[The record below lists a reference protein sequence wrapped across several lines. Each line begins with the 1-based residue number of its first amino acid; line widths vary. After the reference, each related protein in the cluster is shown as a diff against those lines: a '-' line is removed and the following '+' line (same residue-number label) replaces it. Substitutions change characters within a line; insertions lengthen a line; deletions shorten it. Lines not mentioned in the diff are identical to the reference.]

1 MFPQEPGPI
10 QKSLERRFRVFQ
22 PLQMGQVSIRFD
34 RVDESVRRLLAPG
47 LEGLSGGQLIESIV
61 DLDRVESLGVE
72 LEPLLRRRFFRIE
85 APAPMVVIPA
95 RASDVNLVFSHGLRI
110 ASIIGLIGPIRL
122 IGPISPINMHF
133 DELTKYFERLEAA
146 SGRLKM
152 YKLLGELFS
161 RAGEDEVAEIAYL
174 LEARLGPPFAA
185 VNIGMG
191 ERMVA
196 AAVAAAT
203 KKSEA
208 AVSKLYK
215 ELGDL
220 GLVAQ
225 KLTPKNRRGKLT
237 VSEVYSSLLEIAGTS
252 GRGSAEKKV
261 KRLADLIGSASPLS
275 ALYIARFVVGRMRLG
290 VGAPTIIEA
299 VARLQPDAREARA
312 VIERAYNLCPDLG
325 LTLKTLRERGLGG
338 LKKFEAHVGAPVR
351 MMLAERL
358 PNAEAIVKRLGR
370 CAAEAKLDG
379 FRCQVHLRGRKV
391 EIFSRNLERTTDM
404 FPDIAEA
411 VVASVRARSAIIEGE
426 AVAVNEA
433 TGEFHPF
440 QVTAQRKRKY
450 KIEEMAREFPLVFVA
465 FDLLY
470 ADGKD
475 YINQEYRTRRAALE
489 KLVKQSAPAKAA
501 KPAGRVRLPVR
512 LVDRIVTEDAPEL
525 PEFFDKQ
532 IERGLE
538 GVVAKRLD
546 SRYEAGA
553 RNFNWIK
560 LKRAYR
566 GELSDTIDVAVVGYL
581 RGRGMRAR
589 LGIGA
594 LLAAV
599 YNKKTDSFETVGKV
613 GSGLSEKNW
622 GRLRELLDEAAAHD
636 KPARVVSR
644 LVPDTWVEPQYVMTV
659 LADEITRSP
668 VHTCARDESGAGLAL
683 RFPRVVGFIREDK
696 SPEDATTVA
705 EIKKMYAMQKK
716 RRLR

>member
-1 MFPQEPGPI
+1 MY
-10 QKSLERRFRVFQ
+10 
-22 PLQMGQVSIRFD
+22 
-34 RVDESVRRLLAPG
+34 
-47 LEGLSGGQLIESIV
+47 
-61 DLDRVESLGVE
+61 
-72 LEPLLRRRFFRIE
+72 
-85 APAPMVVIPA
+85 
-95 RASDVNLVFSHGLRI
+95 
-110 ASIIGLIGPIRL
+110 
-122 IGPISPINMHF
+122 F
-133 DELTKYFERLEAA
+133 DELTKYFEQLETAG
-146 SGRLKM
+146 GRLKM
-152 YKLLGELFS
+152 YSLLGELFS
-161 RAGEDEVAEIAYL
+161 NAGEDEVAEIAYL

-196 AAVAAAT
+196 SAVSAAA
-203 KKSEA
+203 KKSERE
-208 AVSKLYK
+208 VSKLYNK
-215 ELGDL
+215 LGDL
-220 GLVAQ
+220 GLVARS
-225 KLTPKNRRGKLT
+225 LTPKNRRGKLT
-237 VSEVYSSLLEIAGTS
+237 VSEVYSSLLEIARTS

-261 KRLADLIGSASPLS
+261 ALLARLIGAASPLA

-299 VARLQPDAREARA
+299 VARHHSESKAEGREARA
-312 VIERAYNLCPDLG
+312 VIERAYNLCSDLG
-325 LTLKTLRERGLGG
+325 LTLKTMRKRGLAG
-338 LKKFEAHVGAPVR
+338 LKKIKPHVGSPIR

-370 CAAEAKLDG
+370 CAVESKLDG
-379 FRCQVHLRGRKV
+379 FRCQVHLKGRKV

-411 VVASVRARSAIIEGE
+411 VVASVSARAAIIEGE

-433 TGEFHPF
+433 TGEFHSF

-450 KIEEMAREFPLVFVA
+450 KIEEMARDFPLVLVV
-465 FDLLY
+465 FDLLH
-470 ADGKD
+470 ANGKD

-489 KLVKQSAPAKAA
+489 KLVARSAKAN
-501 KPAGRVRLPVR
+501 GRVRLPVR
-512 LVDRIVTEDAPEL
+512 LVDRVVTEDASEL
-525 PEFFDKQ
+525 QEFFEEQ

-538 GVVAKRLD
+538 GIVAKRLD
-546 SRYEAGA
+546 ARYEAGA

-560 LKRAYR
+560 LKRVYR

-589 LGIGA
+589 LGVGA
-594 LLAAV
+594 LLTAV
-599 YNKKTDSFETVGKV
+599 YDKKTDSFKTVGKV

-622 GRLRELLDEAAAHD
+622 IRLRKLLDRSASPD
-636 KPARVVSR
+636 KPARVDSR
-644 LVPDTWVEPQYVMTV
+644 LIPDIWVEPQYVMTV

-668 VHTCARDESGAGLAL
+668 IHTCARDESGAGLAL

>member
-1 MFPQEPGPI
+1 
-10 QKSLERRFRVFQ
+10 
-22 PLQMGQVSIRFD
+22 MGQVSIRFD
-34 RVDESVRRLLAPG
+34 RVNESFRRLLAPG
-47 LEGLSGGQLIESIV
+47 LEGLSGGQLIESVV
-61 DLDRVESLGVE
+61 DLDRVERLGVE
-72 LEPLLRRRFFRIE
+72 LEPLLRRRSFRIE
-85 APAPMVVIPA
+85 APAPVLVIPA

-110 ASIIGLIGPIRL
+110 ASIIEL
-122 IGPISPINMHF
+122 IGPISPIGPISSINMHF
-133 DELTKYFERLEAA
+133 DELTKFFERLEAA

-152 YKLLGELFS
+152 YKLLGELIS

-225 KLTPKNRRGKLT
+225 RLTSKNARGKLT
-237 VSEVYSSLLEIAGTS
+237 VSEVYSSLLEIARTS
-252 GRGSAEKKV
+252 GRGSAEKKGR
-261 KRLADLIGSASPLS
+261 RLAERIGSVQPLS
-275 ALYIARFVVGRMRLG
+275 ALYTARFVVGRMRLG

-312 VIERAYNLCPDLG
+312 VIERAYNLCSDLG

-338 LKKFEAHVGAPVR
+338 LKKFKAHVGAPVR

-370 CAAEAKLDG
+370 CAVEAKLDG

-411 VVASVRARSAIIEGE
+411 VAASVRARSAIIEGE
-426 AVAVNEA
+426 AVAVSEA

-489 KLVKQSAPAKAA
+489 KLVKQSAPAKSAKAA

-512 LVDRIVTEDAPEL
+512 LVDRIVTEDASEL
-525 PEFFDKQ
+525 QEFFDEQ

-581 RGRGMRAR
+581 RGRGIRAR

-599 YNKKTDSFETVGKV
+599 YNKKTDSFETIGKV

-622 GRLRELLDEAAAHD
+622 VRLRELLDEAAVPD
-636 KPARVVSR
+636 KPARVDSR
-644 LVPDTWVEPQYVMTV
+644 LIPDTWVEPQYVITV
-659 LADEITRSP
+659 LADEITR
-668 VHTCARDESGAGLAL
+668 
-683 RFPRVVGFIREDK
+683 
-696 SPEDATTVA
+696 
-705 EIKKMYAMQKK
+705 
-716 RRLR
+716 

>member
-1 MFPQEPGPI
+1 
-10 QKSLERRFRVFQ
+10 
-22 PLQMGQVSIRFD
+22 
-34 RVDESVRRLLAPG
+34 
-47 LEGLSGGQLIESIV
+47 
-61 DLDRVESLGVE
+61 
-72 LEPLLRRRFFRIE
+72 
-85 APAPMVVIPA
+85 
-95 RASDVNLVFSHGLRI
+95 
-110 ASIIGLIGPIRL
+110 
-122 IGPISPINMHF
+122 
-133 DELTKYFERLEAA
+133 
-146 SGRLKM
+146 
-152 YKLLGELFS
+152 
-161 RAGEDEVAEIAYL
+161 
-174 LEARLGPPFAA
+174 
-185 VNIGMG
+185 
-191 ERMVA
+191 
-196 AAVAAAT
+196 
-203 KKSEA
+203 
-208 AVSKLYK
+208 
-215 ELGDL
+215 
-220 GLVAQ
+220 LVAQ
-225 KLTPKNRRGKLT
+225 NLTPKNRRGKLT
-237 VSEVYSSLLEIAGTS
+237 ASEVYSSLFEIARTS

-261 KRLADLIGSASPLS
+261 KRLADLIGSVSPLS
-275 ALYIARFVVGRMRLG
+275 ALYIARFVMGRMRLG

-299 VARLQPDAREARA
+299 VARLQPDAKEARA
-312 VIERAYNLCPDLG
+312 VIERAYNLCSDLG
-325 LTLKTLRERGLGG
+325 LTLKTMRERGLGG
-338 LKKFEAHVGAPVR
+338 LKKFKAHVGAPVR

-411 VVASVRARSAIIEGE
+411 VVASVHARNAIIEGE

-450 KIEEMAREFPLVFVA
+450 KIDEMAREFPLVFVA

-489 KLVKQSAPAKAA
+489 KLVKQSAPAKSVKAA

-525 PEFFDKQ
+525 QEFFDEQ

-599 YNKKTDSFETVGKV
+599 YNKRTDSFETVGKV

-622 GRLRELLDEAAAHD
+622 IRLRELLDEAAAPD

-644 LVPDTWVEPQYVMTV
+644 LVPDTWVEPQYVITV

>member
-1 MFPQEPGPI
+1 
-10 QKSLERRFRVFQ
+10 
-22 PLQMGQVSIRFD
+22 
-34 RVDESVRRLLAPG
+34 
-47 LEGLSGGQLIESIV
+47 
-61 DLDRVESLGVE
+61 
-72 LEPLLRRRFFRIE
+72 
-85 APAPMVVIPA
+85 
-95 RASDVNLVFSHGLRI
+95 
-110 ASIIGLIGPIRL
+110 
-122 IGPISPINMHF
+122 MHF

-161 RAGEDEVAEIAYL
+161 RGGEDEIAEIAYL
-174 LEARLGPPFAA
+174 LEARLGPPFGA

-215 ELGDL
+215 QLGDL

-225 KLTPKNRRGKLT
+225 RLKPKNTRGKLT
-237 VSEVYSSLLEIAGTS
+237 VSEVYSSLFEIARTS

-261 KRLADLIGSASPLS
+261 KRLAELIGSVSPLS
-275 ALYIARFVVGRMRLG
+275 ALYIARFVMGRMRLG

-338 LKKFEAHVGAPVR
+338 LKKFKAHVGAPVR

-370 CAAEAKLDG
+370 CAVEAKLDG

-470 ADGKD
+470 AEGKD
-475 YINQEYRTRRAALE
+475 YINQEYRTRRAALD
-489 KLVKQSAPAKAA
+489 KVVKQSAQAKSAKAA

-512 LVDRIVTEDAPEL
+512 LVDRVVTEDASEL
-525 PEFFDKQ
+525 QEFFDEQ

-538 GVVAKRLD
+538 GIVAKRLD

-599 YNKKTDSFETVGKV
+599 YNKKTDSFESVGKV

-622 GRLRELLDEAAAHD
+622 VRLRELLDEAAVPD
-636 KPARVVSR
+636 KPARVDSR
-644 LVPDTWVEPQYVMTV
+644 LVPDVWVEPQYVMTV

-696 SPEDATTVA
+696 STEDATTVA

>member
-1 MFPQEPGPI
+1 
-10 QKSLERRFRVFQ
+10 
-22 PLQMGQVSIRFD
+22 
-34 RVDESVRRLLAPG
+34 
-47 LEGLSGGQLIESIV
+47 
-61 DLDRVESLGVE
+61 
-72 LEPLLRRRFFRIE
+72 
-85 APAPMVVIPA
+85 
-95 RASDVNLVFSHGLRI
+95 
-110 ASIIGLIGPIRL
+110 
-122 IGPISPINMHF
+122 MHF

-146 SGRLKM
+146 SGRLKL

-196 AAVAAAT
+196 VAVAAAT

-208 AVSKLYK
+208 SVSKLYK
-215 ELGDL
+215 QLGDL

-225 KLTPKNRRGKLT
+225 RLTPKNTRGKLT
-237 VSEVYSSLLEIAGTS
+237 VSEVYSSLLEIARTS

-261 KRLADLIGSASPLS
+261 KRLAELIGSVSPLS
-275 ALYIARFVVGRMRLG
+275 ALYIARFVMGRMRLG
-290 VGAPTIIEA
+290 VGAPTVIEA

-312 VIERAYNLCPDLG
+312 VIERAYNLCSDLG

-338 LKKFEAHVGAPVR
+338 LKKFKAHVGAPVR

-370 CAAEAKLDG
+370 CAVEAKLDG
-379 FRCQVHLRGRKV
+379 FRCQVHLRARKV

-489 KLVKQSAPAKAA
+489 KLIKQSAQAKAA
-501 KPAGRVRLPVR
+501 KPAGRVRLVER
-512 LVDRIVTEDAPEL
+512 VVTEDASEL
-525 PEFFDKQ
+525 QEFFDEQ

-538 GVVAKRLD
+538 GIVAKRLD

-622 GRLRELLDEAAAHD
+622 VLLRESLDKAAAHD
-636 KPARVVSR
+636 KPARVDSR
-644 LVPDTWVEPQYVMTV
+644 LVPDVWVEPQYVMTV

>member
-1 MFPQEPGPI
+1 M
-10 QKSLERRFRVFQ
+10 
-22 PLQMGQVSIRFD
+22 RFD
-34 RVDESVRRLLAPG
+34 D
-47 LEGLSGGQLIESIV
+47 
-61 DLDRVESLGVE
+61 
-72 LEPLLRRRFFRIE
+72 
-85 APAPMVVIPA
+85 
-95 RASDVNLVFSHGLRI
+95 
-110 ASIIGLIGPIRL
+110 
-122 IGPISPINMHF
+122 
-133 DELTKYFERLEAA
+133 LTKYFQRLEAA
-146 SGRLKM
+146 RGRLKM
-152 YKLLGELFS
+152 YELLGELFGN
-161 RAGEDEVAEIAYL
+161 AGGKEEAEIADL

-196 AAVAAAT
+196 AAISAAT
-203 KKSEA
+203 KKSERD
-208 AVSKLYK
+208 VSKLYNK
-215 ELGDL
+215 FGDL

-225 KLTPKNRRGKLT
+225 SLTPKNRRGKAP
-237 VSEVYSSLLEIAGTS
+237 VSEVYSSLLEIARTS
-252 GRGSAEKKV
+252 GRGSAELKV
-261 KRLADLIGSASPLS
+261 KRLAGLLGSASPLS
-275 ALYIARFVVGRMRLG
+275 ALYITRFVVGRMRLG

-299 VARLQPDAREARA
+299 VARLYPDRKEARA
-312 VIERAYNLCPDLG
+312 VIERAFNLRSDLG
-325 LTLKTLRERGLGG
+325 LTLKTLDERGLAG
-338 LKKFEAHVGAPVR
+338 LKKFKARVGAPIR

-358 PNAEAIVKRLGR
+358 PNAEAIVKKLGR
-370 CAAEAKLDG
+370 CAVEAKLDG
-379 FRCQVHLRGRKV
+379 IRCQVHLRGAKI
-391 EIFSRNLERTTDM
+391 EIFSRNLERTTGM

-411 VVASVRARSAIIEGE
+411 VAASVRARSAIIEGE

-450 KIEEMAREFPLVFVA
+450 KVEEMAREFPLVFVA

-470 ADGKD
+470 ANGKD

-489 KLVKQSAPAKAA
+489 KLVKRNPVARAA
-501 KPAGRVRLPVR
+501 RPNGRIR
-512 LVDRIVTEDAPEL
+512 LVERVVTEDAAEL
-525 PEFFDKQ
+525 QEFFDQQ

-546 SRYEAGA
+546 ARYEAGA

-560 LKRAYR
+560 LKRVYR

-594 LLAAV
+594 LLTAV
-599 YNKKTDSFETVGKV
+599 YDKNTDSFKTIGKV

-622 GRLRELLDEAAAHD
+622 IRLRKSLDETATRD
-636 KPARVVSR
+636 KPARVDSR
-644 LVPDTWVEPQYVMTV
+644 LVPDIWVEPRYVITV

-696 SPEDATTVA
+696 SPEDATSVA

>member
-1 MFPQEPGPI
+1 
-10 QKSLERRFRVFQ
+10 
-22 PLQMGQVSIRFD
+22 
-34 RVDESVRRLLAPG
+34 
-47 LEGLSGGQLIESIV
+47 
-61 DLDRVESLGVE
+61 
-72 LEPLLRRRFFRIE
+72 
-85 APAPMVVIPA
+85 
-95 RASDVNLVFSHGLRI
+95 
-110 ASIIGLIGPIRL
+110 
-122 IGPISPINMHF
+122 MHF

-161 RAGEDEVAEIAYL
+161 RAGEYEVAEIAYL

-208 AVSKLYK
+208 AVTKLYK
-215 ELGDL
+215 QLGDL

-225 KLTPKNRRGKLT
+225 RLTPKNTRGKLT
-237 VSEVYSSLLEIAGTS
+237 VSEVYSSLLEIARTS

-261 KRLADLIGSASPLS
+261 KRLADLIGSVSPLS
-275 ALYIARFVVGRMRLG
+275 ALYIARFVMGRMRLG
-290 VGAPTIIEA
+290 VGAPTVIEA

-312 VIERAYNLCPDLG
+312 VIERAYNLCSDLG

-338 LKKFEAHVGAPVR
+338 LKKFKAHVGAPVR

-370 CAAEAKLDG
+370 CAVEAKLDG
-379 FRCQVHLRGRKV
+379 FRCQVHLRARKV

-489 KLVKQSAPAKAA
+489 KLIKQSAQAKAA
-501 KPAGRVRLPVR
+501 KPAGRVRLVER
-512 LVDRIVTEDAPEL
+512 VVTEDASEL
-525 PEFFDKQ
+525 QEFFDEQ

-538 GVVAKRLD
+538 GIVAKRLD

-622 GRLRELLDEAAAHD
+622 VLLRESLDKAAAHD
-636 KPARVVSR
+636 KPARVDSR
-644 LVPDTWVEPQYVMTV
+644 LVPDVWVEPQYVMTV

>member
-1 MFPQEPGPI
+1 M
-10 QKSLERRFRVFQ
+10 R
-22 PLQMGQVSIRFD
+22 
-34 RVDESVRRLLAPG
+34 
-47 LEGLSGGQLIESIV
+47 
-61 DLDRVESLGVE
+61 
-72 LEPLLRRRFFRIE
+72 
-85 APAPMVVIPA
+85 
-95 RASDVNLVFSHGLRI
+95 
-110 ASIIGLIGPIRL
+110 
-122 IGPISPINMHF
+122 F
-133 DELTKYFERLEAA
+133 DELTKYFERLEAIR
-146 SGRLKM
+146 GRLKM
-152 YKLLGELFS
+152 YNLLGELLS
-161 RAGEDEVAEIAYL
+161 QAGENEIAEIAYL

-203 KKSEA
+203 KESERK
-208 AVSKLYK
+208 VSKLYK

-225 KLTPKNRRGKLT
+225 RLTPKNRRGKLT
-237 VSEVYSSLLEIAGTS
+237 VSEVYSSLLEIAQTS

-261 KRLADLIGSASPLS
+261 RRLAELIGSASPLS

-299 VARLQPDAREARA
+299 VARLQPDAKEARA
-312 VIERAYNLCPDLG
+312 VIERAYNLCSDLG

-338 LKKFEAHVGAPVR
+338 LKKFRAHVGAPVR

-370 CAAEAKLDG
+370 CAVEAKLDG
-379 FRCQVHLRGRKV
+379 FRCQVHLSGRKV

-404 FPDIAEA
+404 FPDIASA
-411 VVASVRARSAIIEGE
+411 VAASVRARSVIIEGE
-426 AVAVNEA
+426 AVAVEEA

-489 KLVKQSAPAKAA
+489 KLVKQPGRSAPSKSAKSA
-501 KPAGRVRLPVR
+501 KPDGRVRVVER
-512 LVDRIVTEDAPEL
+512 VVTKDASEL
-525 PEFFDKQ
+525 QEFFDEQ

-599 YNKKTDSFETVGKV
+599 YNKKTDSFETIGKV

-622 GRLRELLDEAAAHD
+622 VRLRELLDEAAAPD

-644 LVPDTWVEPQYVMTV
+644 LVPDAWVEPQYVMTV

-668 VHTCARDESGAGLAL
+668 VHTCARDETGAGLAL

-696 SPEDATTVA
+696 SPEDATTVE